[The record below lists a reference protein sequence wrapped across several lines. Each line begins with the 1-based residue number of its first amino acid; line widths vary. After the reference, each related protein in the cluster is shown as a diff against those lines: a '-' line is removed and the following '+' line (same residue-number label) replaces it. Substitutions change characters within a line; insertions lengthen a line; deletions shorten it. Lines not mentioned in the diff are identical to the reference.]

1 MKSWNRYI
9 KDFVS
14 FLKIERGLA
23 ENSIFAYQN
32 DVLKLHD
39 FAVVEE
45 KKEIKIEKNK
55 KRLQI
60 DKSFEWQR

>member
-1 MKSWNRYI
+1 MQSWNRYI

-32 DVLKLHD
+32 DVKKLMDFCEPRNLSPLQVSTNDLKT
-39 FAVVEE
+39 FV
-45 KKEIKIEKNK
+45 KE
-55 KRLQI
+55 LY
-60 DKSFEWQR
+60 D